1 MFNFVVTG
9 TVCGLG
15 GERYKVSES
24 QIYGIDG
31 IGGADQLKKIDL
43 TGGLICVQL
52 LRGKKSQS
60 ECLSRIGCCLRGQRL
75 QLRISNPRKSM
86 NDQRMQAP
94 LFSFAHQDTRTSNVV
109 LV

>member
-15 GERYKVSES
+15 GKRYKVSES

-31 IGGADQLKKIDL
+31 IGGADQFKKIDL
-43 TGGLICVQL
+43 MGGLICVQL

-60 ECLSRIGCCLRGQRL
+60 ECLSRIGRCLCGQREATD
-75 QLRISNPRKSM
+75 S
-86 NDQRMQAP
+86 A
-94 LFSFAHQDTRTSNVV
+94 
-109 LV
+109 